1 MKAKY
6 KFEKE
11 SIASP
16 DHFKPIRIRENLA
29 VNYDAY
35 YKVDKRDATFNKK
48 NYLLTCQI
56 DITATTPRTPVR
68 VAQFEDPVI
77 RNNI

>member
-48 NYLLTCQI
+48 KLPADMSDRYHGYYPTH
-56 DITATTPRTPVR
+56 PS
-68 VAQFEDPVI
+68 
-77 RNNI
+77 